1 MKKLIWLA
9 GAVVLLSGTG
19 CRSWC
24 DRMYGAPHQAA
35 TQVQGAPCCV
45 PVQQQRRP
53 AVRCPRPA
61 RRLPAPTL
69 GSGQDIN
76 AAAVLTRADAL
87 LALGDLRVPGYIGP

>member
-45 PVQQQRRP
+45 PVQQQ
-53 AVRCPRPA
+53 CC
-61 RRLPAPTL
+61 PAPPPTCCPVP
-69 GSGQDIN
+69 
-76 AAAVLTRADAL
+76 AAGAPAPSANTWQR
-87 LALGDLRVPGYIGP
+87 PGY